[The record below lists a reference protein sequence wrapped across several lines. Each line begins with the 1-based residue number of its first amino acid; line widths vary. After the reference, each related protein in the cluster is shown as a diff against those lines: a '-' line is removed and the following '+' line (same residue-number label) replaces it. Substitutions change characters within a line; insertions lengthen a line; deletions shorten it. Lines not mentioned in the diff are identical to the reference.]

1 MKKIISFLLSAII
14 VLQLFS
20 TVTFAEDSVNVFVTI
35 YDKDGKIVV
44 SQESISVT
52 DQYSDGKLTIC
63 DALIETHR
71 EKFYGP
77 DGFVM
82 SQGSYGLQIDILWG
96 NHNGGSYGYYLNDAS
111 AYSLLDEVK
120 DGDYLN
126 AYSYTDLTAW
136 SDKYTYFDKRMVS
149 AKENEEVTLTL
160 SYAGYDEN
168 WAPISLPLADA
179 DITVNGDKINVKT
192 DADGK
197 ATFKI
202 EAEGEYVVSAVSED
216 VIVAPICKVSV
227 EKAET
232 KNVFVTIS
240 DKDGK
245 IAVAQEDITVTDL
258 DGDEKITIC
267 DTLIA
272 VHNEKYEGENGF
284 AYSQGSYG
292 LQIDTLWGNTNG
304 GSYGYYLNDASA
316 MGLTTEV
323 KDGDYLNAY
332 SYTDLTSWSD
342 KYTYFDKRTVS
353 VKENEDV
360 TLTLSYAGYDE
371 NWNPVSLP
379 LADADITVNGD
390 KINVKTDAEG
400 KATFKIETEGE
411 YTVSAVSESV
421 IVAPI
426 CQVTVSADSEGGSG
440 GVNPGGGSGG
450 GGSVIPST
458 ADPEKILD
466 KIIEYNLEMEDVR
479 NEQAWIDEALTHYA
493 GTTAEWYILGLSQ
506 YKRYDFEEYERA
518 LVRYVR
524 DKEITSDSSKL
535 KYALILAAIGSTDD
549 YIEETLRDST
559 GEQGIMSY
567 VYGLHLLNNGY
578 ERGSHTV
585 KSVTKKILGYQ
596 LADGGWSVSGES
608 GDVDV
613 TAMVIQSLAPQY
625 RTNIDV
631 KEAVDNALAL
641 ISERQKSNG
650 EFANYGIENP
660 ETTAQVI
667 VALSSL
673 GIDCE
678 TDRRFIKGS
687 KTLLKVISGYQLKD
701 GSICHTK
708 DADTSEVATNQVF
721 YAMVAY
727 LRMLEGREPLYILD
741 YCELPDD
748 NYDQDYGGGS
758 GSSGGGT
765 AETTSKTDTE
775 SEEITAET
783 VKDGWEQ
790 LSDGSWIYRKDSKT
804 VSNWQFI
811 GNVWYYFDKSVMQT
825 GWQKVNNTWYYLK
838 SWGGMATGW
847 TLVNNTWY
855 YLKSWGGMAT
865 GWLLDNGNWYYLKD
879 SGAMAKGWI
888 EVKGKWYYLYDSG
901 KMAANTMVGK
911 YRVNS
916 NGEWIK

>member
-14 VLQLFS
+14 VLQLF
-20 TVTFAEDSVNVFVTI
+20 TAVTFAENSLSVFVTI
-35 YDKDGKIVV
+35 
-44 SQESISVT
+44 
-52 DQYSDGKLTIC
+52 C
-63 DALIETHR
+63 
-71 EKFYGP
+71 
-77 DGFVM
+77 
-82 SQGSYGLQIDILWG
+82 
-96 NHNGGSYGYYLNDAS
+96 
-111 AYSLLDEVK
+111 
-120 DGDYLN
+120 
-126 AYSYTDLTAW
+126 
-136 SDKYTYFDKRMVS
+136 
-149 AKENEEVTLTL
+149 
-160 SYAGYDEN
+160 
-168 WAPISLPLADA
+168 
-179 DITVNGDKINVKT
+179 
-192 DADGK
+192 
-197 ATFKI
+197 
-202 EAEGEYVVSAVSED
+202 
-216 VIVAPICKVSV
+216 
-227 EKAET
+227 
-232 KNVFVTIS
+232 

-258 DGDEKITIC
+258 DNDEKITIC
-267 DTLIA
+267 DALIA

-284 AYSQGSYG
+284 VYSEGSYG

-353 VKENEDV
+353 VKENEEI

-371 NWNPVSLP
+371 NWAPISLP
-379 LADADITVNGD
+379 LAGADITVNGD
-390 KINVKTDAEG
+390 KIDVKTDAEG

-411 YTVSAVSESV
+411 YVVSAVSEAV

-426 CQVTVSADSEGGSG
+426 CKVTVSKDSEGESG
-440 GVNPGGGSGG
+440 GVNPTPGGGGG
-450 GGSVIPST
+450 GGSTLPVT

-466 KIIEYNLEMEDVR
+466 KIIKYNLETEDVR
-479 NEQAWIDEALTHYA
+479 SEQMWIDEALTYYA
-493 GTTAEWYILGLSQ
+493 GTTAEWYIFGLSQ

-518 LVRYVR
+518 LLRYLD
-524 DKEITSDSSKL
+524 DKDITSDSSKL

-549 YIEETLRDST
+549 YIEKTLRDST

-578 ERGSHTV
+578 EKGSHTV
-585 KSVTKKILGYQ
+585 KNVTKKILEFQ
-596 LADGGWSVSGES
+596 LADGGWAISGET

-613 TAMVIQSLAPQY
+613 TAMVLQALAPQY
-625 RTNIDV
+625 RTNTDV
-631 KEAVDNALAL
+631 KDAVNDALEL

-678 TDRRFIKGS
+678 TDRRFIKNN
-687 KTLLKVISGYQLKD
+687 KTLLKVVSGYQLSD

-708 DADTSEVATNQVF
+708 DTGTSEVATNQVF
-721 YAMVAY
+721 YGMVSY

-741 YCELPDD
+741 YCELPEND
-748 NYDQDYGGGS
+748 YDYGYGS
-758 GSSGGGT
+758 GSSGGGGSSSGGRG
-765 AETTSKTDTE
+765 ENTTSKPTE
-775 SEEITAET
+775 EKEETIEKEP
-783 VKDGWEQ
+783 VKSGWEK
-790 LSDGSWIYRKDSKT
+790 LSDGSWIYKKDGKNISG
-804 VSNWQFI
+804 WQYI
-811 GNVWYYFDKSVMQT
+811 GNAWYYFDKSIMQT
-825 GWQKVNNTWYYLK
+825 GWQSVSNTWYYLK

-855 YLKSWGGMAT
+855 YLKSSGAMAT
-865 GWLLDNGNWYYLKD
+865 GWIYDNGNWYYLKN

-888 EVKGKWYYLYDSG
+888 EDKGKWYYLYDSG
-901 KMAANTMVGK
+901 KMAVNTVIGK
-911 YRVNS
+911 
-916 NGEWIK
+916 